1 MTARFKVFLLLY
13 KVQVLCTYKKF
24 ILEQIIVIV
33 SLTENAVTAATAK
46 ATATATATAVTL
58 STLTAE
64 FY

>member
-33 SLTENAVTAATAK
+33 SLTANAVTAATAK
-46 ATATATATAVTL
+46 ATATATAVTL